1 MAQNINYGSEIK
13 NGGTIKSEHVSQ
25 FVDAFTGA
33 EAYDI
38 NISGSLNIVGTTSGS
53 FIGDGSGL
61 TGITGGGGT
70 GSLTTKAGFI
80 SSASF
85 QETGSG
91 DSFATVT
98 FETPFSSSD
107 YSVAVELN
115 SPSSYYGVF
124 GDSHIGNKTTTGF
137 DIFSDLSIGQWGLFH
152 LGSGMDYIAVANTET
167 SVFTIPTSSF
177 GLNTKIGTIPTSSYT
192 ASGSY
197 SVATVT
203 FATPFS
209 SSDYSISHLTNDLE
223 SYTYGGYSFNGFGI
237 TDKTPSGF
245 TFVFFNNIGNLNS
258 IKISSVDYI
267 AAAQGET
274 AVTSSF
280 TLLSATA
287 SYVEQA
293 QTASYVEIF
302 PYTGSAIISGS
313 LTVEG
318 DIYSTTIR
326 TTGSTVSNLPS
337 GIIGQRSFVTDST
350 EPALG
355 GFGRALTG
363 SGANSVPVF
372 YNGTQWLIG

>member
-25 FVDAFTGA
+25 FVDAFTA
-33 EAYDI
+33 VDAYDI

-70 GSLTTKAGFI
+70 GSLTTKAGNI
-80 SSASF
+80 PSSSF
-85 QETGSG
+85 QNTGSSG
-91 DSFATVT
+91 NSLATVT

-107 YSVAVELN
+107 YSVAAELET
-115 SPSSYYGVF
+115 PSYVNYTTKTSITDKTPAGFSVLANTQESIWALLP
-124 GDSHIGNKTTTGF
+124 DSSMN
-137 DIFSDLSIGQWGLFH
+137 
-152 LGSGMDYIAVANTET
+152 YIAVADTET
-167 SVFTIPTSSF
+167 SIFTIPTSSF
-177 GLNTKIGTIPTSSYT
+177 GLNTKVGTVPTSSFVPTPSESLNYS
-192 ASGSY
+192 ASITY
-197 SVATVT
+197 
-203 FATPFS
+203 ATPFS
-209 SSDYSISHLTNDLE
+209 SSDYSLVIEEIGGGTLNPSVVNKTTTGFSINLQFNPQGASIS
-223 SYTYGGYSFNGFGI
+223 Y
-237 TDKTPSGF
+237 
-245 TFVFFNNIGNLNS
+245 
-258 IKISSVDYI
+258 DYI

-318 DIYSTTIR
+318 DVNTTTI
-326 TTGSTVSNLPS
+326 TTTPTTVSSLPS
-337 GIIGQRSFVTDST
+337 GVTGQRSFVTDST
-350 EPALG
+350 YENL
-355 GFGRALTG
+355 FGEVVTG
-363 SGANSVPVF
+363 SGAYTVPVF